1 MFSMAELNPVVV
13 KIPVR
18 RSEGMEQLVT
28 LG

>member
-1 MFSMAELNPVVV
+1 MFSTVELNPVVV

-18 RSEGMEQLVT
+18 RSEGMAQLVT